1 MSTVAGQAVMPGHGD
16 VGDGTRDG
24 TGHTARGR
32 RSRLRR
38 VLHLVIA
45 TLLLMVV
52 LELVF
57 FLLLV
62 PRLRL
67 STVAVTTDLA
77 LSDAEVLAMAGLTGN
92 EQFFSLDATAI
103 AARLE
108 RHLLVSDAAVALR
121 FPDTL
126 RLTLTAR
133 KPVVAA
139 LTSAPGDAVR
149 AALVDAGG
157 LVFLAGVA
165 PWASEDPAN
174 VPVLTGLAPE
184 VVHHGRHLP
193 EAVHRVLADLQT
205 LHEADPVLAA
215 LISEVRLVPMGA
227 SSAAAPL
234 DLAAL
239 QAGFDVL
246 LYPIGFETVL
256 RFGTRLTAHQL
267 AEAFVLLDLIRTR
280 STDHVPPAVGELDLR
295 SGTPVATFGDPDAG
309 RTGAAGARRAR
320 VPSGAD
326 HGE

>member
-1 MSTVAGQAVMPGHGD
+1 MSSVAGQAVMPGPD
-16 VGDGTRDG
+16 EVGDSARDRR
-24 TGHTARGR
+24 TGRG
-32 RSRLRR
+32 RLRR

-45 TLLLMVV
+45 TLVLMVV

-67 STVAVTTDLA
+67 ATVAVTTDLA

-92 EQFFSLDATAI
+92 EQFFSLDAAAI

-108 RHLLVSDAAVALR
+108 RHLLVSGASVALR

-126 RLTLTAR
+126 RLTLTGR
-133 KPVVAA
+133 KPVAAA

-149 AALVDAGG
+149 AALVDADG
-157 LVFLAGVA
+157 LVFLVGAA
-165 PWASEDPAN
+165 PWGSADAAD

-184 VVHHGRHLP
+184 VVRHGLPLP
-193 EAVHRVLADLQT
+193 ETLHPVLADLQA
-205 LHEADPVLAA
+205 LHAADPVLAA

-227 SSAAAPL
+227 SAAAAPL
-234 DLAAL
+234 DQAAL
-239 QAGFDVL
+239 QSGFDAL

-256 RFGTRLTAHQL
+256 RFGPRLTAHQL
-267 AEAFVLLDLIRTR
+267 AEAFVLLDLIQARAAAG
-280 STDHVPPAVGELDLR
+280 VPPAVGELDLR
-295 SGTPVATFGDPDAG
+295 SGTPVAVSGEPTAS
-309 RTGAAGARRAR
+309 RAGAAGARLAR
-320 VPSGAD
+320 VPQGAS